1 MNKNTIPQN
10 QSSEP
15 AASRKKRASAGASLF
30 DDEAESR
37 LLGACLLANTLV
49 AHCKELHPEDFTGT
63 IYRESWRAILEWD
76 RAGLPFDEEMLARR
90 LRDQN
95 LSIDSC
101 VITEW
106 MTNSLPDVQR
116 CRRRADRIASLS
128 RRRQLARNLERAQAE
143 IYDPKIS
150 ETAIAERMLADARV
164 ILENV
169 AAAEPDHEESDGPPV
184 APEDTAALLEDGRQ
198 FIQRFVM
205 LSKAQALVVSLFVL
219 YTYAVEQFDCAPYL
233 QVTSAEKRCGKTR
246 LLEVLSLIVNRPW
259 LTARTSA
266 AALVRKLHSDRVT
279 LLLDE
284 SDAAF
289 GGDKEY
295 SEALRGILN
304 AGHRKG
310 MKACLCVG
318 KGADIKVADFDVF
331 GPKVISGIGELP
343 GTVADRV
350 APIKLLRKRPSERVE
365 RFRPRL
371 VGKDAKKLR
380 ERLAQWATAA
390 RLKSL
395 RSAWPE
401 LPEALSDRQQDVSE
415 PLLAVADLAGSEWGS
430 LGRRALTEIFGAV
443 GAEDQSI
450 GVQLLGDIK
459 AVFDSNAV
467 DRISSEDLVSALVEM
482 EERPWAEFGKG
493 GKPITKATLGRL
505 LSKRYEISPATVRIG
520 DRTPRGYQVSWFED
534 AFSRYLPFQVQQVQQ
549 GSIDAGLNH
558 FSKVQQGAPVALV
571 KSEESPMFTRDV
583 AGVALQNPDS
593 EETTVKRKLTE
604 LSI

>member
-1 MNKNTIPQN
+1 MPTTPK
-10 QSSEP
+10 
-15 AASRKKRASAGASLF
+15 ARAGVASLF

-37 LLGACLLANTLV
+37 LTGACLLNNALV
-49 AHCKELHPEDFTGT
+49 QHCKELRPDDFAGT
-63 IYRESWRAILEWD
+63 FYRESWRAFLEWD

-95 LSIDSC
+95 LSIDSS
-101 VITEW
+101 VIAEW

-116 CRRRADRIASLS
+116 CRRRAERIASLS

-150 ETAIAERMLADARV
+150 ETAIVERILADARV
-164 ILENV
+164 ILQNV
-169 AAAEPDHEESDGPPV
+169 ATAEPDHEEADVPPV
-184 APEDTAALLEDGRQ
+184 APEQTAALLEAGRQ

-205 LSKAQALVVSLFVL
+205 LSKAQALVLSLFIL

-295 SEALRGILN
+295 SETLRGVLN

-350 APIKLLRKRPSERVE
+350 APIKLLRKQPSERVE

-380 ERLAQWATAA
+380 ERLAQWATAT

-415 PLLAVADLAGSEWGS
+415 PLLAVADLGGSEWAAAA
-430 LGRRALTEIFGAV
+430 RAALLELFGAAGAQDDSV
-443 GAEDQSI
+443 G
-450 GVQLLGDIK
+450 VRLLTDIR
-459 AVFDSNAV
+459 AVFDTAAV
-467 DRISSEDLVSALVEM
+467 DRFSSKDLVAALVADENS
-482 EERPWAEFGKG
+482 PWPEFARGK
-493 GKPITKATLGRL
+493 
-505 LSKRYEISPATVRIG
+505 EISPTVLARLLRKFDIYPRKIRG
-520 DRTPRGYQVSWFED
+520 VDTTPNGYLRESFLD
-534 AFSRYLPFQVQQVQQ
+534 AWGRFLPAVPLGTDSEGEQMEQPSVY
-549 GSIDAGLNH
+549 AGETP
-558 FSKVQQGAPVALV
+558 FSKVEQEGRVPLQ
-571 KSEESPMFTRDV
+571 KSAGPPMFTRV
-583 AGVALQNPDS
+583 VPNVPLQNPDS
-593 EETTVKRKLTE
+593 EETKVKAKLTE
-604 LSI
+604 VLM